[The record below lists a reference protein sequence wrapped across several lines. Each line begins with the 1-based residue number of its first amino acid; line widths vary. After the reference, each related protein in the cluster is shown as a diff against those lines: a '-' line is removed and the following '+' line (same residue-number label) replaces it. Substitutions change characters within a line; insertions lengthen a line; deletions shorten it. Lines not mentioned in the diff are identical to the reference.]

1 MYRPVLAI
9 ATGIFVAL
17 AAVALAAQPAVT
29 LLDAGAAPR
38 QELRYRLEAGRTE
51 YGALSTSMQMRGT
64 NMPAVSG
71 PPMTMRMMMR
81 TTDVSA
87 DGVARYEFEVTAV
100 ETGNGGASP
109 VLDPAIGGWARIDA
123 RGLFL
128 EGDFA
133 LDALADGAEAEQLL
147 GELNQSIQEMSAPF
161 PVEAVGVGARWQV
174 TSRIDAGG
182 FRAEQT
188 AEYTLLSR
196 NGDRVEL
203 EVTVTQS
210 ADSQPVSM
218 PGMPPEIQARL
229 ESLEAAGSGTMNVN
243 LTRLVPTST
252 VDVGVSL
259 SMAIDVQGQTQ
270 RMDMDMQ
277 SRTSISPVDD

>member
-1 MYRPVLAI
+1 MYRTVLAI
-9 ATGIFVAL
+9 TTGIFAAL
-17 AAVALAAQPAVT
+17 AAVAVAAQPAVT

-51 YGALSTSMQMRGT
+51 HGALSTSMQMSGT
-64 NMPAVSG
+64 NMPVVSG
-71 PPMTMRMMMR
+71 PPMTVRMMMR

-87 DGVARYEFEVTAV
+87 DGVARYEFEVTSVDA
-100 ETGNGGASP
+100 GNGASP
-109 VLDPAIGGWARIDA
+109 VLDRAIGGWARIDA

-133 LDALADGAEAEQLL
+133 LDAMAGGAEPEQML

-161 PVEAVGVGARWQV
+161 PVEAVGAGARWQV
-174 TSRIDAGG
+174 TSSIDAGG
-182 FRAEQT
+182 FTAGQT

-196 NGDRVEL
+196 NGDQIEL
-203 EVTVTQS
+203 EVTVSQS
-210 ADSQPVSM
+210 AASQPVSM

-243 LTRLVPTST
+243 LARLVPTST
-252 VDVGVSL
+252 VDIGVSL
-259 SMAIDVQGQTQ
+259 SMVLDVQGQTQ